1 MRQDLLALTIDDLIT
16 LSNRGLVKRA
26 QQELQS
32 IDLVGEI
39 AEDNLGNLTINWSDE
54 ICCQLPARTTLSQ
67 SQCSCPATSLCRHL
81 LRSVL
86 FYQSRSLPKSIL
98 PSTDYANE
106 PNSTAIDRIESLEI
120 SPTNIN
126 WNPATI
132 TDETLQKHY
141 AKATLTKLRSQF
153 DAGQVIGVHCGIKPT
168 AHLHSLAL
176 NLRFLV
182 PDDIRYTH
190 CDCDEV
196 APCSH
201 VPLVIWAFRQL
212 PVNRRQGLIS
222 TELQPLSIPTEL
234 LDDLELHLL
243 ELADVGIVGMNQVLR
258 DRLARLEQRC
268 RNAELIWIAEILVDL
283 LQAHDYYQQ
292 HDAQFDLER
301 VVNYIAELLIRS
313 DVIRHHDRVQNPVP
327 LLFVRGSAQNTTV
340 AIGSARLVGLGCGGT
355 MQSSGGTLTT
365 YLQDVDSGTVVA
377 MSRYFANPDNNL
389 EPKPLWQLAQHSIC
403 KGIQLGEIGSG
414 QLLIKGGKRTP
425 SYQLIPGRSPMS
437 LNPQSYQWEKL
448 RSPLLVDDFSELI
461 DRLQELPPREL
472 RPRRVTE
479 QLQVLAI
486 SEVRSI
492 EFDPVSQT
500 VRSIVADK
508 LGSEAEIVHPYTHRS
523 RFGVEAMLTQLQQP
537 DTLKF
542 ISAQVSLAA
551 RGLVF
556 APIALVF
563 DTGEV
568 RQMLQPWIASPQIG
582 NETQLTGD
590 LADPLVANSPI
601 ATYLQELNTAVQDLW
616 LVGLDRADSHHLR
629 QWQRLAQQGKAIGFD
644 RFLQPID
651 RFTLALTQKFHRLD
665 WDKQVAR
672 EALSIV
678 TAIDR
683 LNSKIF
689 CQL

>member
-1 MRQDLLALTIDDLIT
+1 MRPDLLALTIDDLIT

-32 IDLVGEI
+32 PDLTGEI
-39 AEDNLGNLTINWSDE
+39 VEDNVGNLTINWSDE
-54 ICCQLPARTTLSQ
+54 ICCKLPALTTLSQ

-86 FYQSRSLPKSIL
+86 FYQSHCSDGSNQPKN
-98 PSTDYANE
+98 AQ
-106 PNSTAIDRIESLEI
+106 IDRL
-120 SPTNIN
+120 PTNSN

-141 AKATLTKLRSQF
+141 TKATLTKLRSQF

-168 AHLHSLAL
+168 AHLHSLSL

-190 CDCDEV
+190 CDCDEA

-201 VPLVIWAFRQL
+201 VPLAIWAFRQL
-212 PVNRRQGLIS
+212 PANRAHGLIS
-222 TELQPLSIPTEL
+222 TELEPISIPTDL
-234 LDDLELHLL
+234 LDDLEIHLL

-292 HDAQFDLER
+292 HDAQFNLDR
-301 VVNYIAELLIRS
+301 VVNYIAEILIRS
-313 DVIRHHDRVQNPVP
+313 DAIRHHDRVQNPVP
-327 LLFVRGSAQNTTV
+327 LLFLRGSAKDTTV
-340 AIGSARLVGLGCGGT
+340 AIGSARLVGLGCGAT
-355 MQSSGGTLTT
+355 MQSSGATLTT

-377 MSRYFANPDNNL
+377 MSRYFANPDLNS
-389 EPKPLWQLAQHSIC
+389 EPKPLWQLAQHSMS
-403 KGIQLGEIGSG
+403 KGIQLGEIGGG
-414 QLLIKGGKRTP
+414 QVLIKGGKRTP
-425 SYQLIPGRSPMS
+425 SYQLIPGRTPMS

-448 RSPLLVDDFSELI
+448 RSPLLVADFGELI

-492 EFDPVSQT
+492 DFDPVSQT

-508 LGSEAEIVHPYTHRS
+508 LGHQAEIVHPYTHRG
-523 RFGVEAMLTQLQQP
+523 RFGVEAMLDRLQQP

-542 ISAQVSLAA
+542 ISAQVSVVA
-551 RGLVF
+551 RELVCE
-556 APIALVF
+556 PIALVF
-563 DTGEV
+563 ETGAA
-568 RQMLQPWIASPQIG
+568 RQMLQPWIASPQICDR
-582 NETQLTGD
+582 TQLTGD
-590 LADPLVANSPI
+590 LAGADPTVPDSPI
-601 ATYLQELNTAVQDLW
+601 STYLAELTTALQDLW
-616 LVGLDRADSHHLR
+616 LVGLDRADSHHLQ
-629 QWQRLAQQGKAIGFD
+629 QWQRLAQQGKAIGFNQ
-644 RFLQPID
+644 FLQPID
-651 RFTLALTQKFHRLD
+651 RFTQSLGEKFHTLD
-665 WDKQVAR
+665 WDRHVAH
-672 EALSIV
+672 ETLAIV
-678 TAIDR
+678 TAIVQ
-683 LNSKIF
+683 LNR
-689 CQL
+689 

>member
-1 MRQDLLALTIDDLIT
+1 MRPDLLALTIDDLIT

-32 IDLVGEI
+32 PDLTGEI
-39 AEDNLGNLTINWSDE
+39 VEDNVGNLTVNWSDE
-54 ICCQLPARTTLSQ
+54 ICCKLPALTTLSQ

-86 FYQSRSLPKSIL
+86 FYQSRCSDGS
-98 PSTDYANE
+98 SEQNNAV
-106 PNSTAIDRIESLEI
+106 IDRIESLDR
-120 SPTNIN
+120 SLASSD
-126 WNPATI
+126 WNPAKI
-132 TDETLQKHY
+132 TDEMLQKHY
-141 AKATLTKLRSQF
+141 TKATLTKLRSQF
-153 DAGQVIGVHCGIKPT
+153 DAGQVIGVHCGTKPT
-168 AHLHSLAL
+168 AHLHSLSL

-190 CDCDEV
+190 CDCNEA

-201 VPLVIWAFRQL
+201 VPLAIWAFRQL
-212 PVNRRQGLIS
+212 PANRAHGLIS
-222 TELQPLSIPTEL
+222 TELEPISIPTAL
-234 LDDLELHLL
+234 LDDLEIHLL
-243 ELADVGIVGMNQVLR
+243 ELADVGIVAMNQVLR

-268 RNAELIWIAEILVDL
+268 RSAELIWIAEILLDL

-301 VVNYIAELLIRS
+301 VVNYLAEIFIRS
-313 DVIRHHDRVQNPVP
+313 DAIRHHDRVHNPVP
-327 LLFVRGSAQNTTV
+327 LLFVRGSAQDTTV
-340 AIGSARLVGLGCGGT
+340 AIGSARLISLGCGAT
-355 MQSSGGTLTT
+355 MQSAGATLTI

-377 MSRYFANPDNNL
+377 MSRYFANPDLNS
-389 EPKPLWQLAQHSIC
+389 EPKPLWQLAQHSMS
-403 KGIQLGEIGSG
+403 KGIQLGEIGAG
-414 QLLIKGGKRTP
+414 QVLIKGGKRTP
-425 SYQLIPGRSPMS
+425 SYQLIPGRNPMS

-448 RSPLLVDDFSELI
+448 RSPLLVDDFGELI

-492 EFDPVSQT
+492 DFDPVSQT

-508 LGSEAEIVHPYTHRS
+508 LGHQAEIVHPYTHRS

-551 RGLVF
+551 SGLVF
-556 APIALVF
+556 APIGLVF
-563 DTGEV
+563 ETGEV
-568 RQMLQPWIASPQIG
+568 RQMLQPWIASSQIG
-582 NETQLTGD
+582 METQIIGD
-590 LADPLVANSPI
+590 LVGADPTVANSPI
-601 ATYLQELNTAVQDLW
+601 ATYLQELNTALQELW
-616 LVGLDRADSHHLR
+616 LVGLDRAESHHLQ
-629 QWQRLAQQGKAIGFD
+629 QWQRLTQQGKAIGFNQ
-644 RFLQPID
+644 FLQPID
-651 RFTLALTQKFHRLD
+651 RFTQALAEKFHTLN

-672 EALSIV
+672 ESLSIV

-683 LNSKIF
+683 LN
-689 CQL
+689 C